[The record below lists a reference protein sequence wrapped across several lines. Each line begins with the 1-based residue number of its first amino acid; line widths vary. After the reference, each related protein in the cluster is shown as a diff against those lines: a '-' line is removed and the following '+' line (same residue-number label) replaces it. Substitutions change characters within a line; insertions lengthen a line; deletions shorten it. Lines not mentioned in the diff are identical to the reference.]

1 MSMSPQAE
9 TRRNL
14 ALLTV
19 MLAFVLDIADS
30 TIVNT
35 ALPAIQHELAASN
48 AAAQWMVAGYFL
60 SFSVFLVAGGRLGD
74 LFGYRRLFLTG
85 VATFTLASLGCGL
98 SQSADQLV
106 GWRVAQGCAAA
117 LMGPQVMAVVQV
129 LFSPTERIAKLAWFG
144 TLGGI
149 AAVLGP
155 IVGGL
160 LIAANPMG
168 LGWRAVFLINL
179 PIGLIAL
186 AAGARVLP
194 AARASGAQGL
204 DLAGTA
210 LLGAG
215 LVALLVPMVQGPDLG
230 WPLWTMALL
239 AAVPLIAA
247 LALAHARARGRA
259 GKDRLIEPTLFHDR
273 AFTLGLSASVCFS
286 AGVSGFVLVF
296 ALAVQRLLGRSPL
309 DTALLL
315 APFGLGV
322 SLGIAFVG
330 RKLLPRLG
338 KWIPFTGASAMALF
352 GATVLLLVPGAP
364 PTLLL
369 AALLVPTGLAMGMV
383 AGPLTPI
390 ALARVGHAHAG
401 IASGMLKTAQQV
413 GGALGASIVGGAWFA
428 GQGTHSAALA
438 LAVVLGG
445 AALCALALPR
455 TLFGSTGE
463 HG

>member
-1 MSMSPQAE
+1 MPMSPQAD

-35 ALPAIQHELAASN
+35 ALPAIQQELSASN

-74 LFGYRRLFLTG
+74 LFGYRRLFLAG
-85 VATFTLASLGCGL
+85 VAAFTLASLGCGMA
-98 SQSADQLV
+98 QSADQLV
-106 GWRVAQGCAAA
+106 ACRVAQGCAAA

-160 LIAANPMG
+160 LIAANPLG

-179 PIGLIAL
+179 PIGVIAL
-186 AAGARVLP
+186 AAGARFLP
-194 AARASGAQGL
+194 DARSPDAQGL
-204 DLAGTA
+204 DLGGTA
-210 LLGAG
+210 LLGTG
-215 LVALLVPMVQGPDLG
+215 LVALLVPMVQGPELG
-230 WPLWTMALL
+230 WPAWTLALL
-239 AAVPLIAA
+239 GAVPVIAV
-247 LALAHARARGRA
+247 LALAHARARGRV
-259 GKDRLIEPTLFHDR
+259 GKDRLIEPTLFHER

-296 ALAVQRLLGRSPL
+296 ALAVQLLLARSPL

-315 APFGLGV
+315 APFGVGV

-338 KWIPFTGASAMALF
+338 KWIPFVGASAMALL
-352 GATVLLLVPGAP
+352 GASVLLLVPTAP
-364 PTLLL
+364 PTALL
-369 AALLVPTGLAMGMV
+369 AVLLVPTGLAMGMV

-390 ALARVGHAHAG
+390 ALARVRHAHAG

-413 GGALGASIVGGAWFA
+413 GGALGAAVVGGAWFA
-428 GQGTHSAALA
+428 GHGTTIA
-438 LAVVLGG
+438 AVVLAAILGA
-445 AALCALALPR
+445 AALCAAALPR
-455 TLFGSTGE
+455 SLFGSTGE
-463 HG
+463 QP

>member
-1 MSMSPQAE
+1 MPARAE
-9 TRRNL
+9 TWRNL

-35 ALPAIQHELAASN
+35 ALPAIQHELGASN
-48 AAAQWMVAGYFL
+48 AAAKWMVAGYFL

-74 LFGYRRLFLTG
+74 LFGYRRLFMAG
-85 VATFTLASLGCGL
+85 VAAFTFASLGCGL
-98 SQSADQLV
+98 SQSASQLV
-106 GWRVAQGCAAA
+106 DWRIAQGCAAA

-144 TLGGI
+144 TLGGM

-155 IVGGL
+155 IAGGL

-186 AAGARVLP
+186 IAGARFLP
-194 AARASGAQGL
+194 DSRADGARGIDMG
-204 DLAGTA
+204 GTA
-210 LLGAG
+210 LLGFG
-215 LVALLVPMVQGPDLG
+215 LVALLVPMVQGPELG
-230 WPLWTMALL
+230 WPVWTLALL
-239 AAVPLIAA
+239 AAVPLVAA
-247 LALAHARARGRA
+247 VAVSHARSRGRA
-259 GKDRLIEPTLFHDR
+259 GKDRLIEPALFRER
-273 AFTLGLSASVCFS
+273 AFALGLSASVCLS
-286 AGVSGFVLVF
+286 AGVSGFILVF
-296 ALAVQRLLGRSPL
+296 ALAVQHLLGRSPL

-315 APFGLGV
+315 APFGVGV

-338 KWIPFTGASAMALF
+338 KWIPFV
-352 GATVLLLVPGAP
+352 GATGMAFLGVSALLILPGAP
-364 PTLLL
+364 ATPVL
-369 AALLVPTGLAMGMV
+369 AALLVPTGLCMGMV

-390 ALARVGHAHAG
+390 ALARVGRTHAG

-413 GGALGASIVGGAWFA
+413 GGALGAAIVGGAWFA
-428 GQGTHSAALA
+428 GQGTQSAAVA
-438 LAVVLGG
+438 LAVVLAG
-445 AALCALALPR
+445 AALSALALPR
-455 TLFGSTGE
+455 NLFGATGE
-463 HG
+463 QA

>member
-1 MSMSPQAE
+1 MPFSPQAE

-60 SFSVFLVAGGRLGD
+60 SFSVFLVTGGRLGD
-74 LFGYRRLFLTG
+74 LFGYRRLFLAG
-85 VATFTLASLGCGL
+85 VAAFTLASLGCGL
-98 SQSADQLV
+98 AQSAEQLV
-106 GWRVAQGCAAA
+106 GWRIAQGCAAA

-129 LFSPTERIAKLAWFG
+129 LFTPTERIAKLAWFG

-160 LIAANPMG
+160 LIAANPAG

-179 PIGLIAL
+179 PIGIVAMI
-186 AAGARVLP
+186 AGARFLP
-194 AARASGAQGL
+194 GDRAQGAQGL
-204 DLAGTA
+204 DLPGTA
-210 LLGAG
+210 LLGTG
-215 LVALLVPMVQGPDLG
+215 LVALLVPMVQGPELG
-230 WPLWTMALL
+230 WPLWTLALL
-239 AAVPLIAA
+239 ASAPFVAA
-247 LALAHARARGRA
+247 LALVHARARGAA
-259 GKDRLIEPTLFHDR
+259 GKSRLIEPALFLER
-273 AFTLGLSASVCFS
+273 AFTLGLSASICFS

-296 ALAVQRLLGRSPL
+296 ALAVQHLLGRSPL

-315 APFGLGV
+315 APFGVGV

-330 RKLLPRLG
+330 RTLLPRLG
-338 KWIPFTGASAMALF
+338 KWIPFIGAVGMALL
-352 GATVLLLVPGAP
+352 GATALLLVPGAP
-364 PTLLL
+364 ATPLLVALLL
-369 AALLVPTGLAMGMV
+369 PTGLCMGMV

-390 ALARVGHAHAG
+390 ALARVGREHAG

-413 GGALGASIVGGAWFA
+413 GGALGAAIVGGAWFA
-428 GQGTHSAALA
+428 RQSTHSAALA
-438 LAVVLGG
+438 LAAVLAG

-455 TLFGSTGE
+455 SLFGSTGE
-463 HG
+463 R

>member
-1 MSMSPQAE
+1 
-9 TRRNL
+9 
-14 ALLTV
+14 

-186 AAGARVLP
+186 AAGARFLP

-247 LALAHARARGRA
+247 LALAHARVRGRA

-315 APFGLGV
+315 APFGVGV

-338 KWIPFTGASAMALF
+338 KWIPFTGASAMALL

-364 PTLLL
+364 PTPLL
-369 AALLVPTGLAMGMV
+369 ATLLVPTGLAMGMV

-428 GQGTHSAALA
+428 GHGTHSAALA

-445 AALCALALPR
+445 AALRALALPR

>member
-1 MSMSPQAE
+1 MSLSPQAE

-74 LFGYRRLFLTG
+74 LLGYRRLFLTG
-85 VATFTLASLGCGL
+85 VAAFTLASLGCGL

-129 LFSPTERIAKLAWFG
+129 LFSPVERIAKLAWFG

-186 AAGARVLP
+186 AAGSRYIP
-194 AARASGAQGL
+194 GARAPSAQGL
-204 DLAGTA
+204 DLGGTA

-215 LVALLVPMVQGPDLG
+215 LVALLVPMVQGPELG
-230 WPLWTMALL
+230 WPVWTLALL
-239 AAVPLIAA
+239 GLVPVVAA
-247 LALAHARARGRA
+247 LAVAHARARGRA

-338 KWIPFTGASAMALF
+338 KWLPFTGASAMALL
-352 GATVLLLVPGAP
+352 GATALLLVPGAP

-369 AALLVPTGLAMGMV
+369 AALLMPTGLAMGMV

-428 GQGTHSAALA
+428 GHGTHSAALA

-445 AALCALALPR
+445 AALCAAALPR

-463 HG
+463 H

>member
-1 MSMSPQAE
+1 MSPQAE

-144 TLGGI
+144 TRGGI

-186 AAGARVLP
+186 AAGARFLP

-247 LALAHARARGRA
+247 LALAHARVRGRA

-315 APFGLGV
+315 APFGVGV

-338 KWIPFTGASAMALF
+338 KWIPFTGASAMALL

-364 PTLLL
+364 PTPLL
-369 AALLVPTGLAMGMV
+369 ATLLVPTGLAMGMV

-428 GQGTHSAALA
+428 GHGTHSAALA

-445 AALCALALPR
+445 AALRALALPR
-455 TLFGSTGE
+455 PLFGSTGE